1 MVLLTVESISKQYGL
16 KKLFGDVSFGIDDKD
31 KVGIIGTNG
40 SGKSTLLK
48 ILAGKELPDSGTM
61 MMGRQSRIAW
71 LPQDSPYSPDDTV
84 LEAIL
89 KSDEKELRLVYE
101 YEKVCK
107 ALEERGGQGEKLI
120 EKMTNLSHQLDINNA
135 WDLEAHVKGVLGKL
149 GLHDV
154 SAKMGTLSGGQRKRV
169 ALAHAL
175 VIPSDALI
183 LDEPTNHLDADSVE
197 WLENYL
203 KRYQGAL
210 VLVTHDRYFLDRVVN
225 RMIELD
231 GISANVFTGGYASYL
246 QQKAE
251 QEEQVARA
259 DRKRRALVKQEL
271 AWLRTG
277 CKARTTKQKARIQRA
292 QSLVTE
298 RGVTEKETLDIGFG
312 SERLGNKII
321 ELHGVSK
328 SWDGK
333 PLISSFE
340 YLLQKRD
347 RIGII
352 GPNGSGKT
360 TLLDLITGRVSPE
373 KGRIETGQ
381 TVKIAYY
388 DQMSSGLDDAMRVID
403 YIKEEAEHIT
413 LSDGSVLSA
422 SKMLEKFLFDPSVQY
437 NLIGNLSGG
446 ERRRLYLLRK
456 LMMSP
461 NVLLLDEPTN
471 DLDIPTLQILEDFL
485 DLWPGCVITVSHDR
499 YFLDRVVEH
508 IFAIEENGRI
518 REYPGNYSVYLEM
531 KAVQDVVK
539 EETTIDVP
547 GRVSREKSNDTGPRK
562 LTYKERRELGLLE
575 KKIAE
580 AEERQALIS
589 LQLNDAGSDFDQV
602 RQLSDELQSLQNQLE
617 EDMVRWEELAARE

>member
-16 KKLFGDVSFGIDDKD
+16 KKLFDNVSFGVDEKD
-31 KVGIIGTNG
+31 KIGIIGTNG
-40 SGKSTLLK
+40 SGKSTLLR
-48 ILAGKELPDSGTM
+48 ILAEKELPDSGTV
-61 MMGRQSRIAW
+61 MMGKQSRIAW
-71 LPQDSPYSPDDTV
+71 LPQDSPYNPDDTV

-89 KSDEKELRLVYE
+89 KSGEKELRLVYE
-101 YEKVCK
+101 YEMVCK
-107 ALEERGGQGEKLI
+107 ALEEEGGQGQKLI
-120 EKMTNLSHQLDINNA
+120 DKMTSLSHQLDINNA

-149 GLHDV
+149 GLYDV

-175 VIPSDALI
+175 VMPSDALI

-203 KRYQGAL
+203 ERYQGAL

-231 GISANVFTGGYASYL
+231 GVSANVFTGGYASYL
-246 QQKAE
+246 QQKEE
-251 QEEQVARA
+251 QEAQAVRV
-259 DRKRRALVKQEL
+259 DRKRRALAKQEL

-292 QSLVTE
+292 ESLVGE
-298 RGVTEKETLDIGFG
+298 QGVTEKEKLDIGFG
-312 SERLGNKII
+312 SERLGKKII
-321 ELHGVSK
+321 ELHEVSK
-328 SWDGK
+328 SWDDE
-333 PLISSFE
+333 PLIASFQ

-360 TLLDLITGRVSPE
+360 TLLDLIATRVSPDS
-373 KGRIETGQ
+373 GRIETGQ
-381 TVKIAYY
+381 TVKIGYY
-388 DQMSSGLDDAMRVID
+388 DQMSSGLDDSMRVID
-403 YIKEEAEHIT
+403 YIREEAEHIK

-471 DLDIPTLQILEDFL
+471 DLDIPTLQVLEDFL
-485 DLWPGCVITVSHDR
+485 DLWPGCVIAVSHDR
-499 YFLDRVVEH
+499 YFLDRVTEH
-508 IFAIEENGRI
+508 IFAFEENGRI
-518 REYPGNYSVYLEM
+518 RKYPGNYSVYLEM
-531 KAVQDVVK
+531 KAARGELKENVAVK
-539 EETTIDVP
+539 MP
-547 GRVSREKSNDTGPRK
+547 GKASREKSDSTGPRK
-562 LTYKERRELGLLE
+562 LSYKERRELDVLE

-589 LQLNDAGSDFDQV
+589 LRLNDAGSDFDQV

-617 EDMVRWEELAARE
+617 EHMMRWEELAARE